1 MMKHYD
7 ILRRVRVVL
16 LPLLFASAGC
26 SDTVGMS
33 CPSRLWSICK
43 STWPHPTS
51 PRRGRVPD
59 TRRLKATTSACG
71 RCASWWSRSDGTIE
85 HNRFLRLTS
94 AVERYGD
101 ETFRVYG
108 REKKRIYLF
117 ANELTSRVGVDGVS
131 HPLID
136 FDLGSLAV
144 GTEFP
149 AERVEGLTLS
159 LQSASEQIV
168 GALPMSECHTVEV
181 PDSDCSCDLTITR
194 AAVKFSFLITNR
206 SGREVSLT
214 GLSID
219 KMSRAEYLLPHN
231 VERDENG
238 DIVDYDVPA
247 AGVNNGYYTFSLGGG
262 LPVKLARNVQKRLA
276 PIYLLEGRYVDTSGD
291 KRNYSMKILVDGAEC
306 GDYFADLSTLPRNTH
321 VVVRIGISDT
331 DVEWKVDL
339 LPYGE
344 VKARSL
350 VRSELND

>member
-16 LPLLFASAGC
+16 LPLLFASASC
-26 SDTVGMS
+26 SDTVGDVVPESVMVNLQINVAAS
-33 CPSRLWSICK
+33 DIA
-43 STWPHPTS
+43 S
-51 PRRGRVPD
+51 PQ
-59 TRRLKATTSACG
+59 TRAVYEEAQSDDERMRTLRIVVVRA
-71 RCASWWSRSDGTIE
+71 DGTIV

-194 AAVKFSFLITNR
+194 AAVKFTFLITNR
-206 SGREVSLT
+206 SGREEWRT

-306 GDYFADLSTLPRNTH
+306 GDYFTDLSTLPRNTH

-344 VKARSL
+344 VKLDPSFG
-350 VRSELND
+350 LN

>member
-16 LPLLFASAGC
+16 LSLPLLFASAGC
-26 SDTVGMS
+26 SDTVGDVVPESVMVNLQINVAAS
-33 CPSRLWSICK
+33 DIA
-43 STWPHPTS
+43 S
-51 PRRGRVPD
+51 PR
-59 TRRLKATTSACG
+59 TRAGYEEAQSDDERMRTLRIVVVRA
-71 RCASWWSRSDGTIE
+71 DGTIE

-108 REKKRIYLF
+108 RETKRIYLF
-117 ANELTSRVGVDGVS
+117 ANELTSRIGVDGVS

-149 AERVEGLTLS
+149 SERVEGLTLS

-247 AGVNNGYYTFSLGGG
+247 AGVNNGYYTFRLGGG

-344 VKARSL
+344 VKLDPSFG
-350 VRSELND
+350 LN

>member
-1 MMKHYD
+1 M
-7 ILRRVRVVL
+7 
-16 LPLLFASAGC
+16 AS
-26 SDTVGMS
+26 D
-33 CPSRLWSICK
+33 
-43 STWPHPTS
+43 
-51 PRRGRVPD
+51 
-59 TRRLKATTSACG
+59 
-71 RCASWWSRSDGTIE
+71 
-85 HNRFLRLTS
+85 F
-94 AVERYGD
+94 
-101 ETFRVYG
+101 
-108 REKKRIYLF
+108 
-117 ANELTSRVGVDGVS
+117 TSRVGVDGVS

-149 AERVEGLTLS
+149 SERVEGLTLS

-344 VKARSL
+344 VKLDPSFG
-350 VRSELND
+350 LN

>member
-26 SDTVGMS
+26 SDTVGDVVPESVMVNLQINVAAS
-33 CPSRLWSICK
+33 DIA
-43 STWPHPTS
+43 S
-51 PRRGRVPD
+51 PR
-59 TRRLKATTSACG
+59 TRAGYEEAQSDDERMRTL
-71 RCASWWSRSDGTIE
+71 RIVVVRSDGTIE

-291 KRNYSMKILVDGAEC
+291 KRNYSMKILEC

-344 VKARSL
+344 VKLDPSFG
-350 VRSELND
+350 LN